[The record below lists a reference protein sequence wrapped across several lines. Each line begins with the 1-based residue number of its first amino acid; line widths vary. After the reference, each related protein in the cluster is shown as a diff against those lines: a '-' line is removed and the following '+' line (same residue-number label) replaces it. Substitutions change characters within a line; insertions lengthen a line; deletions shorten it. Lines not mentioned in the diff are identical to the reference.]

1 MYRIRINTATG
12 EIVAQKINRFYFLHL
27 WIKYQVDFDYVG
39 KGVWSKNFKMEVDE
53 DGQWRD
59 ERYKFVMEFA
69 DGSIQHY
76 GANHNDD
83 NRYQNPEKAPEG
95 YFDIQMTA
103 TSEWDGKFKLT
114 TDYHRQN
121 ATITVYLNNDKGH
134 YTHAFAK

>member
-1 MYRIRINTATG
+1 
-12 EIVAQKINRFYFLHL
+12 
-27 WIKYQVDFDYVG
+27 
-39 KGVWSKNFKMEVDE
+39 
-53 DGQWRD
+53 
-59 ERYKFVMEFA
+59 MEFA

-83 NRYQNPEKAPEG
+83 TRYDNPESAPEG